1 MPRRTPL
8 LAVVVIAVLAG
19 CDDAP
24 TAPGREP
31 VFTATIRGSVQEEF
45 RGTGTFHAGFPDHV
59 DPPEAGPGL
68 GIYTIGAGSLFDPRS
83 FSLHREGTELPAPG
97 VYPLA
102 SSGAGPRRFVAI
114 FTRRQGDTLEGFT
127 SVRGE
132 LRIVVST
139 PSQVE
144 GTFRFEGKRNCTGTV
159 SGESK
164 PGATARLACEHPVDP
179 ALPAVEVTGSFVAT
193 AGLTSYPSF

>member
-8 LAVVVIAVLAG
+8 LAAVLAALAG

-24 TAPGREP
+24 TASGADP
-31 VFTATIRGSVQEEF
+31 VFLATVRGSVQEEF
-45 RGTGTFHAGFPDHV
+45 RGTGQFSRLLSDPV
-59 DPPEAGPGL
+59 DPAGPGPDL
-68 GIYTIGAGSLFDPRS
+68 GSYVIGAGSSFDARS
-83 FSLHREGTELPAPG
+83 FSLHREGTDIPAPG
-97 VYPLA
+97 VYPLV
-102 SSGAGPRRFVAI
+102 SSAAGPRRFVAI

-144 GTFRFEGKRNCTGTV
+144 GTFRFEGKRNCAGTV

-164 PGATARLACEHPVDP
+164 PGATARLECTHPIDP

-193 AGLTSYPSF
+193 PGPTSHPSF